1 MLQAGPAAKA
11 GMLPGD
17 VIVKVDGQAIRNVPE
32 MMTAVAALPP
42 GQAVDFDIQRGN
54 DSLTPS
60 IHPAQ
65 RPQPQRMRQ
74 R

>member
-1 MLQAGPAAKA
+1 
-11 GMLPGD
+11 MLPGD
-17 VIVKVDGQAIRNVPE
+17 VIVQVDGQAVRNVAE

-42 GQAVDFDIQRGN
+42 GQAADFDIQRGTE
-54 DSLTPS
+54 SLTLT